1 MSKKLVIVESPHKS
15 KTIEKYLGKEFKVV
29 SSLGHIRDLSTAGKY
44 GFGVDID
51 NDFKPDYKIIKGK
64 TKLVKELKKDVK
76 DADFVYLATD
86 PDREG
91 EAISW
96 HLYDTLG
103 LQEEGYQRIV
113 FNEITKSAVLGSF
126 DKARK
131 IDDNLVKSQETRRI
145 LDRIIG
151 FRLSKLMQSKT
162 GGKSAGRVQSV
173 ALKLIVDREREIE
186 AFIPEEY
193 FEIEATFNDF
203 TAKLETYNHKKIEI
217 KKENEAKEIL
227 SKLSNAFK
235 IESVEKKEKNKKSKA
250 PFTTSTMQ
258 QEASTKLGFSSKK
271 TMVIAQKLYEGI
283 NLKDGAE
290 GLISY
295 MRTDSIRLSDEF
307 TKMTY
312 GYIKDTYGSEY
323 VGYVKK
329 SNKTE
334 NVQDAHEAIR
344 PTNINYTPDKI
355 KEYLSNDE
363 YKLYSLIY
371 YRALASLMKDA
382 KFEATSVILDNNNYQ
397 FKTTGQ
403 VLLFDGYLKVYNKY
417 EDSEDTVLPD
427 FSAYKSNVVVSNNI
441 EYSSH
446 TTKPPARYTESKLIK
461 EMEELGI
468 GRPSTYA
475 KTIAT
480 IEERDY
486 VKLVDKKFVP
496 TDMGIETTDKLQEFF
511 KDIINVEY
519 TRNMENDLD
528 RIAEG
533 NLEWDKL
540 LALFYKDFEP
550 KVEVAF
556 KEMQKKDAEPT
567 GENCPKC
574 GSPMVIK
581 QSRYG
586 KFTACSN
593 YPTCKYIKNEK
604 EEKEVKE
611 IMDCPKCDGKVVERK
626 TKKGK
631 IFYGCSNYPKC
642 DFATWDEPLPE
653 PCPNC
658 HGTLTIKKDKIKCT
672 NCDYERTND
681 KN

>member
-1 MSKKLVIVESPHKS
+1 MKNLVIVESPAKC
-15 KTIEKYLGKEFKVV
+15 KTIEKYLGSDYKVV
-29 SSLGHIRDLSTAGKY
+29 SSKGHIRDLATTGK
-44 GFGVDID
+44 FGLGID
-51 NDFKPDYKIIKGK
+51 VEHDFEPNYQIIKGK
-64 TKLVKELKKDVK
+64 NKEVTALKKDVK
-76 DADFVYLATD
+76 DANTIYLATD

-91 EAISW
+91 ETISW
-96 HLYDTLG
+96 HIYD
-103 LQEEGYQRIV
+103 EIKIPDEKYKRVV
-113 FNEITKSAVLGSF
+113 FNEITKDVVINAINTPG
-126 DKARK
+126 K
-131 IDDNLVKSQETRRI
+131 IDMNLVRSGETRRF

-151 FRLSKLMQSKT
+151 FRLSKLLQSKI
-162 GGKSAGRVQSV
+162 GAKSAGRVQSV

-186 AFIPEEY
+186 AFKEEEY
-193 FEIEATFNDF
+193 WTITSSFNEFDVDLFKYKNDDIKLHTEEEADNVLE
-203 TAKLETYNHKKIEI
+203 KLGKDY
-217 KKENEAKEIL
+217 
-227 SKLSNAFK
+227 K
-235 IESVEKKEKNKKSKA
+235 IESINQTAKNKKSKF
-250 PFTTSTMQ
+250 PFITSTLQ
-258 QEASTKLGFSSKK
+258 QEASTKLGFPAKK
-271 TMVIAQKLYEGI
+271 TMSIAQKLYEGI
-283 NLKDGAE
+283 ELDNGPV
-290 GLISY
+290 GLITY
-295 MRTDSIRLSDEF
+295 MRTDSVRLSDDF
-307 TKMTY
+307 TKPALK
-312 GYIKDTYGSEY
+312 YISDNYGSEY
-323 VGYVKK
+323 VGYIKK
-329 SNKTE
+329 SKKTE

-344 PTNINYTPDKI
+344 PTSILREPLKI
-355 KEYLSNDE
+355 KEFLSNDE
-363 YKLYSLIY
+363 FKLYSLIY

-533 NLEWDKL
+533 DLEWDKL
-540 LALFYKDFEP
+540 LASFYKDFEP

-556 KEMQKKDAEPT
+556 KEMQKKTAEPT

-631 IFYGCSNYPKC
+631 MFYGCSNYPKC
-642 DFATWDEPLPE
+642 DFATWDEPIPE
-653 PCPNC
+653 PCPKC